1 MADIIGVI
9 KIPMRA
15 LKKVLPIAG
24 ATVTVGLEANT
35 KVRFKGEDYLIN
47 WTPVIHVSSINKLTE
62 LDTEYLIGDTIRQ
75 EGISRRNKADALR
88 TTFNAL
94 TATPVNDD

>member
-9 KIPMRA
+9 KLPMRA
-15 LKKVLPIAG
+15 LKKVLPIEG

-35 KVRFKGEDYLIN
+35 KVRYKGEEFLIN

-62 LDTEYLIGDTIRQ
+62 LDAEYLVGDAMRQ
-75 EGISRRNKADALR
+75 SGQARRNKAEALR